1 MVMLQKQHIPFWL
14 GDQFAILSTFLSRN
28 NLRTLLVAKKIYV
41 LRPESF
47 CVSNFAIQKIQ
58 TFWASEGMLSDL
70 VKRRSSGILRQ
81 KVYDD
86 LVHKVLGV
94 FWYSFVM
101 QEQSSVAG
109 PCQFSSCTLFHLL
122 TWFDVES
129 SLMTENVILTTKLV
143 SLWWPSDRQIPL
155 LGLNQARVC
164 GGSAL
169 LSKS

>member
-1 MVMLQKQHIPFWL
+1 MVKLQFYVFFCRGTIYALYW
-14 GDQFAILSTFLSRN
+14 SRK
-28 NLRTLLVAKKIYV
+28 TIYA

-47 CVSNFAIQKIQ
+47 CASNFAIQKVQ

-129 SLMTENVILTTKLV
+129 SLMTEIIITTKLV